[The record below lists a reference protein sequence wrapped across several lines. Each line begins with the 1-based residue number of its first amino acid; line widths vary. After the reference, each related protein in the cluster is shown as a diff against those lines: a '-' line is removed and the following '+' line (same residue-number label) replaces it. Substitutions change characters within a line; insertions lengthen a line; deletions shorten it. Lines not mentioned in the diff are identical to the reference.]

1 MFATHRHSYYFELL
15 WWLVLMTLAAMLT
28 IVGLSNVPVH

>member
-1 MFATHRHSYYFELL
+1 MFATHRYSTYFELL

-28 IVGLSNVPVH
+28 IFGLSSMPVY